1 MPWKLDRARE
11 FSEIW
16 SPGGISGFLQE
27 GIEFDAKGEP
37 LPGQFPAAR
46 KAASGGKPPAG
57 SLIVQSKP
65 APAAPMPS
73 QPPTGGYAAMDDDT
87 LRGLIEVRGDEWKG
101 RAAAIAALEEAE

>member
-1 MPWKLDRARE
+1 MAWKLDRARS

-37 LPGQFPAAR
+37 LPGQFPSAR
-46 KAASGGKPPAG
+46 PPKATPGRAPAG
-57 SLIVQSKP
+57 SLVI
-65 APAAPMPS
+65 PAAPLPS
-73 QPPTGGYAAMDDDT
+73 SPPAGGYAAMDDDT

-101 RAAAIAALEEAE
+101 RTAAIAALEEPE